1 MQKLKN
7 GLLLLLS
14 LLILIVVLRV
24 FFTHSTSQPGHHELF
39 RVGSD
44 EDVSRVRLQDQQG
57 NMALIEKSNE
67 RSWILNGE
75 YPANMPAV
83 RDLLFT
89 LHRMDVRRP
98 VSFEKSALV
107 NHYLDSAGIRVEVY
121 AIRHRI
127 RLPGNVGWLP
137 RDRRI
142 RDFLVGADLDA
153 GEGTFM
159 RGMGDRTAFEVYL
172 PGVRGGIREAFI
184 PEDHIW
190 KKPQALSLAPGQIK
204 SIAIR
209 YRNWPDE
216 SFRLKVDPE
225 EGARLYDRH
234 GLLPDEMAISNERI
248 EQYLNSFRRLHYERL
263 YPSSRNEPP
272 SDLFSD
278 AAFMDMEIQDADEKA
293 ILLTFYKRVPPEDG
307 SLVSDKR
314 SFDPNRFYL
323 RINEGD
329 YALALYYVFHPVMR
343 PLSWFA
349 E

>member
-1 MQKLKN
+1 MQKVKN
-7 GLLLLLS
+7 GLLLVLS
-14 LLILIVVLRV
+14 LLVLIVVLRV
-24 FFTHSTSQPGHHELF
+24 FFTQSTSRPGHQELF
-39 RVGSD
+39 RIGSD
-44 EDVSRVRLQDQQG
+44 ENVSRVRLQDQQG
-57 NMALIEKSNE
+57 NMVLIEKSNDG
-67 RSWILNGE
+67 SWILNGE
-75 YPANMPAV
+75 YPVSMPVV

-98 VSFEKSALV
+98 VSFEKSTLV

-137 RDRRI
+137 RDRKI

-159 RGMGDRTAFEVYL
+159 RGRSDRMVFEVYL
-172 PGVRGGIREAFI
+172 PGVRSGIREVFI
-184 PEDHIW
+184 PKDHIW

-209 YRNWPDE
+209 YRNRPGE
-216 SFRLKVDPE
+216 SFRLCVDPV
-225 EGARLYDRH
+225 EGVRLYDH
-234 GLLPDEMAISNERI
+234 SGLLPEKMAISNERI
-248 EQYLNSFRRLHYERL
+248 EQYLKSFRRLHYERL
-263 YPSSRNEPP
+263 YPSSRHEPP
-272 SDLFSD
+272 LDLLSNK
-278 AAFMDMEIQDADEKA
+278 AFMEVEIQDVDEKVT
-293 ILLTFYKRVPPEDG
+293 LLTFYKRVPPEDG
-307 SLVSDKR
+307 SLVSDKH